1 MSSTL
6 TEKELFDL
14 YAWSSCDL
22 ITSAS
27 TPRDLYDRYNAVRL
41 SGRYNYLN
49 PTYIIRV
56 GESEAMKEANM
67 NEDEWAFVIDNYR
80 ELSNTK

>member
-6 TEKELFDL
+6 TEKELFDR

-27 TPRDLYDRYNAVRL
+27 TPRDLYDRYNAVRF
-41 SGRYNYLN
+41 SGRYDYLN
-49 PTYIIRV
+49 PTFVVNV
-56 GESEAMKEANM
+56 GRGEAMKEANM

-80 ELSNTK
+80 ELGNIK